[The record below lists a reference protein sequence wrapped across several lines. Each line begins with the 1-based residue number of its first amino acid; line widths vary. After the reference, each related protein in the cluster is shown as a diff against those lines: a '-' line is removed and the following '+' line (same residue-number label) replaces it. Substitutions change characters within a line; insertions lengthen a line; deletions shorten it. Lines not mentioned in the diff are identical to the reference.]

1 MAVNTVAEIVAVKSP
16 SHAGDSRIGDFDTLA
31 KHHIAQAPF
40 GDKWVYARALLVL
53 HWLTLDAQGGGSS
66 STSGS
71 GVVGGIKSEKE
82 GDLARSYG
90 TIGGGINEK
99 NAYLMSTSFGAEL
112 VQLWKACL
120 ILPQTRRVG
129 ALNASIITR

>member
-1 MAVNTVAEIVAVKSP
+1 MAVDTVAGIVAVKSP
-16 SHAGDSRIGDFDTLA
+16 DFASDPRIDDLDELA
-31 KHHIAQAPF
+31 QFHVAESAF

-66 STSGS
+66 SSSGS

-90 TIGGGINEK
+90 TVISSDDRNG
-99 NAYLMSTSFGAEL
+99 YLKSTSFGAEL
-112 VQLWKACL
+112 LQLWKACL
-120 ILPQTRRVG
+120 ILPRTRRVG
-129 ALNASIITR
+129 EIN